1 MIFKRRRRKIAI
13 PEVDPDEI
21 FLDSQ
26 NIPSFDSQQFEG
38 RIESAIPKRTIFFLG
53 SFFALVGVVFVFKAG
68 VLQLKMAAAYALRS
82 EQNSL
87 DTIPLFSDRGVIFD
101 RNGVEL
107 VTNKMIPD
115 SDFPVRN
122 YTDKQGFSH
131 ILGYVS
137 YPAKDTSGVYWQ
149 KEIIGKDGIEKSM
162 NSVLS
167 GKNGLKIFET
177 DALGKIQSE
186 NLVNTPEH
194 GENITLAID
203 ARLQNEFSL
212 AIERLA
218 ETAGF
223 IGGAG
228 VIMDVNTG
236 EIIVMTSF
244 PEYDSNILSLGSDRE
259 TISRYIHDNRKV
271 FLNKTVG
278 GLYTP
283 GSIVK
288 PFVAVG
294 ALMEDV
300 IDPNKQILSTGS
312 ISLPNPYN
320 PELKTVFNDWKAHG
334 WVDMRK
340 ALAVSSNVYFYE
352 IGGGFQDQKG
362 LGISNI
368 KKYTQMFGLG
378 KKTGVDVAGELTG
391 TIPSP
396 EWKEKNFPGDIW
408 RIGDTY
414 NTAIGQYGF
423 QVTPIQ
429 MVRAVAAIANGGK
442 LLTPTILKTDK
453 PVGNIESIDIP
464 EDVLN
469 IVREG
474 MRMVVTEGTGSIMNY
489 SGITVAA
496 KTGTAQVGISKNYM
510 NSWSMGFFPYENP
523 KYAFIVLMEKGPKT
537 NTIGASHVMKDV
549 LYYINT
555 YAPEYAE

>member
-1 MIFKRRRRKIAI
+1 MIFRRHRRKVAI

-38 RIESAIPKRTIFFLG
+38 RIESAIPKRTIVFLG
-53 SFFALVGVVFVFKAG
+53 SFFVFVGVIFIFKAG
-68 VLQLKMAAAYALRS
+68 VLQIKMGEAYSLRS

-87 DTIPLFSDRGVIFD
+87 DTLPLFSDRGIIFD

-162 NSVLS
+162 NSILS

-177 DALGKIQSE
+177 DALGDIKSE
-186 NLVNTPEH
+186 NLVNAPEH
-194 GENITLAID
+194 GENVNLAID
-203 ARLQNEFSL
+203 ARLQNEFSES
-212 AIERLA
+212 IERLA
-218 ETAGF
+218 DTAGF

-236 EIIVMTSF
+236 EVIVMTSF
-244 PEYDSNILSLGSDRE
+244 PEYDSNILSLGSDRA
-259 TISRYIHDNRKV
+259 TISSYIHDNRKV
-271 FLNKTVG
+271 FLNKTIG

-294 ALMEDV
+294 ALMEGV
-300 IDPNKQILSTGS
+300 IDPSKQILSTGS

-320 PELKTVFNDWKAHG
+320 PELKTIFNDWKAHG

-340 ALAVSSNVYFYE
+340 ALAVSSNVYFYA
-352 IGGGFQDQKG
+352 ISGGFGDQKG
-362 LGISNI
+362 MGISNI

-378 KKTGVDVAGELTG
+378 KKTGIDMVGELTG

-396 EWKEKNFPGDIW
+396 EWKEKNFPGDVW
-408 RIGDTY
+408 RVGDTY

-442 LLTPTILKTDK
+442 LLNPTILKTDE
-453 PVGNIESIDIP
+453 PVGNIETINIP

-474 MRMVVTEGTGSIMNY
+474 MRMVVTEGSGTIMNY

-523 KYAFIVLMEKGPKT
+523 RYAFIVLMEKGPKT

-549 LYYINT
+549 LSYINT
-555 YAPEYAE
+555 YAPEYVE